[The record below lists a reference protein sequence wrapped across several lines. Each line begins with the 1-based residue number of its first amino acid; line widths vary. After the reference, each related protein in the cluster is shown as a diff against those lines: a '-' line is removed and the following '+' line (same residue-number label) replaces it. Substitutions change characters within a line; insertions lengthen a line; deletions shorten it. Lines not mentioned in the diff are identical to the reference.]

1 MQNRRNFCCSQ
12 LTKFHNPNSMKSILR
27 LLPLLVLVATATAD
41 DSKPPNIVLILSDDQ
56 GYTDYGFMGHEKI
69 ETPNLDKLARESAL
83 FRRGYVPTALCRPS
97 LMTLISG
104 LYSHQNKTT
113 GNDPANTPA
122 NKSHAEIAGKDARE
136 LLISHIDQTGAL
148 PQWLASKGYVSHQS
162 GKWWEGSYQRGG
174 FTEGM
179 TKGFPNKG
187 GRHGDAGLK
196 IGRDGIEPVTGFI
209 DRSVAAEKPFFV
221 WYAPFMPHT
230 PHTPPARLLEKYIE
244 KGVQERIAKYY
255 AMCEWFDETCGALL
269 DHIDESGISDN
280 TLVVYV
286 ADNGWIQTEKGNYA
300 PRSKRSPNE
309 FGTRTPIMFR
319 WTGRIRPADRPELC
333 STIDFVPTVLAAAGA
348 KGPHD
353 FPGLNLLPQLESG
366 EKIERD
372 TLFGESFAHDIADI
386 ENPQASL
393 LYRWVIR
400 GHQKLL
406 LTYDGA
412 PGKMKYPPQGGA
424 PQLFDLKDDPSENV
438 NLAVKNPNQ
447 VKELR
452 ALLDDWYAP
461 TQRQVD
467 TFVPAPPKLDRKL
480 PRR

>member
-1 MQNRRNFCCSQ
+1 MKNF
-12 LTKFHNPNSMKSILR
+12 LY
-27 LLPLLVLVATATAD
+27 LLPFLSLVTTAVAD
-41 DSKPPNIVLILSDDQ
+41 DPAPPNIVLILSDDQ
-56 GYTDYGFMGHEKI
+56 GYTDYGFMGHPEI

-97 LMTLISG
+97 LMTLITG

-122 NKSHAEIAGKDARE
+122 NKAHAEKAGKDAQRTA
-136 LLISHIDQTGAL
+136 DL
-148 PQWLASKGYVSHQS
+148 PHRQDRIACRQWLAKKGYVSHQS

-196 IGRDGIEPVTGFI
+196 IGRDGIKPVTDFI

-230 PHTPPARLLEKYIE
+230 PHTPPARLLEKYKA
-244 KGVQERIAKYY
+244 KGVHERIAKYY
-255 AMCEWFDETCGALL
+255 AMCEWFDETCGALIN
-269 DHIDESGISDN
+269 HIDDSGIKEN
-280 TLVVYV
+280 TLVLYV
-286 ADNGWIQTEKGNYA
+286 CDNGWIQTEQGSYA

-309 FGTRTPIMFR
+309 HGTRTPIMFR
-319 WTGRIRPADRPELC
+319 WPGTIPAADRPELC
-333 STIDFVPTVLAAAGA
+333 SSIDFVPTVLAAAGA
-348 KGPHD
+348 TGPHD
-353 FPGLNLLPQLESG
+353 FPGLNLLPELKSG
-366 EKIERD
+366 KAIERD

-400 GHQKLL
+400 GHDKLL

-412 PGKMKYPPQGGA
+412 PGKMKYPPQSGE
-424 PQLFDLKDDPSENV
+424 PQLFDLKNDPGEKR
-438 NLAVKNPNQ
+438 NLAAENPEL
-447 VKELR
+447 VKELSS
-452 ALLDDWYAP
+452 LLDEWYVP
-461 TQRQVD
+461 SQRQAGK
-467 TFVPAPPKLDRKL
+467 FVSVAPKRRKQ
-480 PRR
+480 